1 MGDFLGAPWAL
12 EQQEWVPAV
21 YDRCELPS
29 KIVVSLPPRHGR
41 EADQV
46 RPVGEAALHLGSVF
60 AKGEVAV
67 PPLQVP
73 LDASLVS
80 PRETSAE
87 NALVEPD

>member
-29 KIVVSLPPRHGR
+29 IPPLLHHGR

-46 RPVGEAALHLGSVF
+46 GTVCEAALHLGSVF